1 MIARVA
7 PALAPALVP
16 ALVLALVL
24 APPAAADPVQPAVV
38 SANPVDFTPHVLD
51 GTVWAIA
58 VVGETV
64 LVGGDFSEVSDATG
78 GTFHRRDNIFAY
90 ELRTGRL
97 LDLATRF
104 DGPVYALAAGGD
116 GTVYAGGAF
125 RVVNGMPQRGLA
137 RISVSTGERVAGF
150 AGSINYGDVRALAV
164 AGPFVYAGGTFT
176 RAGGAPRVALARLD
190 RATGTADATDFRL
203 AAPNLSR
210 AKVEDLAVSPDGS
223 RLVAIGAIEQAAGQ
237 YRAQVA
243 MYEVG
248 AAPRLADWYTDAYRG
263 PCRAGFETY
272 LRGVDFSPAGDYFV
286 LVTTGRAS
294 APDRTCDTAAR
305 FNVAGAGLHR
315 PVWVNHT
322 GGDSLYAVSATGS
335 AVYVGGHQRWHD
347 NPYGHE
353 SAGEG
358 AVSRKGI
365 AALDPVTG
373 RALAWNPTRTRGV
386 GVRAL
391 VATPAGLLVGSD
403 TEQLGHEYHGRLGMF
418 PPA

>member
-1 MIARVA
+1 VRRRVFTA
-7 PALAPALVP
+7 
-16 ALVLALVL
+16 ALVLIAGLAPTL
-24 APPAAADPVQPAVV
+24 LPAPPASADLAQPRVV
-38 SANPVDFTPHVLD
+38 SADPVDFTPHVLD

-64 LVGGDFSEVSDATG
+64 LVGGDFSEVSDAAG
-78 GTFHRRDNIFAY
+78 GTFHRRDNLFAY
-90 ELRTGRL
+90 ELRTGRV

-116 GTVYAGGAF
+116 GTVYVGGAF
-125 RVVNGMPQRGLA
+125 GSVNGMAQRGLA
-137 RISVSTGERVAGF
+137 RISAVTGERVAGF
-150 AGSINYGDVRALAV
+150 TGSINYGDVRAVAV
-164 AGPFVYAGGTFT
+164 AGSYLYAGGTFT
-176 RAGGAPRVALARLD
+176 RAGGAGRVALARLD
-190 RATGTADATDFRL
+190 RNTGAADATDFRL
-203 AAPNLSR
+203 AAPDLSR
-210 AKVEDLAVSPDGS
+210 AKVEDLAVSPDGT
-223 RLVAIGAIEQAAGQ
+223 RLVAIGAIQQAGGQ
-237 YRAQVA
+237 YRAQLA
-243 MYEVG
+243 MFEVG
-248 AAPRLADWYTDAYRG
+248 GAPRLADWYTDAYRG

-272 LRGVDFSPAGDYFV
+272 LRAVDFSPAGDYFV
-286 LVTTGRAS
+286 VVTTGRAS
-294 APDRTCDTAAR
+294 GPDRTCDTAAR
-305 FNVAGAGLHR
+305 FNVAGTGLHR
-315 PVWVNHT
+315 PAWVNHT

-335 AVYVGGHQRWHD
+335 AVYVGGHQRWQD

-353 SAGEG
+353 SAGAG

-403 TEQLGHEYHGRLGMF
+403 TEQLGREYHGRLGMF